1 MKWIETNGLLVL
13 EHGAHER
20 VPSGIPEAV
29 LRMGVVGGS
38 EGGLASS
45 PLRSQSALIP
55 SLKPMA
61 TGDSDNRWSMPRAPA
76 LAEPEARPARRR
88 GSRTDRLASRREEPP
103 ASHRFHRV
111 LSAATAGTG
120 AGQPEWDPAI
130 CTAIGLTF
138 CEGGVARLAV
148 AWPTT
153 DAAISPHPRHAVAR
167 DSI

>member
-1 MKWIETNGLLVL
+1 M
-13 EHGAHER
+13 
-20 VPSGIPEAV
+20 
-29 LRMGVVGGS
+29 
-38 EGGLASS
+38 ASS
-45 PLRSQSALIP
+45 YSNTVPMNGPIRHPRGCPAHGRGRGVRRRTRLIAPPIPVRSHSILEANGDRGFRQPLVDAKGRGP
-55 SLKPMA
+55 
-61 TGDSDNRWSMPRAPA
+61 APA

>member
-61 TGDSDNRWSMPRAPA
+61 TGDSDNRWSMPRAA
-76 LAEPEARPARRR
+76 ARPRPWLSQRLDPRGGEGQGPTGWHRVVRSLRVLTHRLRPVPRFYCGGGGRSGTRARR
-88 GSRTDRLASRREEPP
+88 
-103 ASHRFHRV
+103 
-111 LSAATAGTG
+111 LSQRSL
-120 AGQPEWDPAI
+120 GQRPSSPAI
-130 CTAIGLTF
+130 A
-138 CEGGVARLAV
+138 
-148 AWPTT
+148 
-153 DAAISPHPRHAVAR
+153 
-167 DSI
+167 